1 MNERKCLDC
10 GEPLRGRADQKFCSD
25 ACRNAYNNQKL
36 GKSNNYMRKINRI
49 LKKNHSILEALNH
62 DNKTTTYK
70 SMLLKHGFNF
80 TYFTHVYKTRA
91 GKVYYFIYD
100 QGFLSLDNNKFL
112 LVKKEDI

>member
-36 GKSNNYMRKINRI
+36 GKSTNYMRKINRI
-49 LKKNHSILEALNH
+49 LKKNHTILEELNH
-62 DNKTTTYK
+62 DDKTTTYK
-70 SMLLKHGFNF
+70 GMLVKNGFNF

-100 QGFLSLDNNKFL
+100 QGFLALDNNKFL
-112 LVKKEDI
+112 LVKKENI